1 MKDSQILPQSLPVRE
16 NSIAEPLPMV
26 YGQFSKIKSKWTFFY
41 LLDAID
47 PIGYMK
53 FVEIKN
59 FAMRLVEHDVIL
71 ISWNI
76 EPKNSAKV
84 NSERIL
90 EIFELVAPTAFILI
104 H

>member
-1 MKDSQILPQSLPVRE
+1 MNVFL
-16 NSIAEPLPMV
+16 
-26 YGQFSKIKSKWTFFY
+26 
-41 LLDAID
+41 
-47 PIGYMK
+47 PIGCLSYMK